1 MDLRNEEVRSMAK
14 REFDTFL
21 LTDPELVPEEEE
33 RELILRDLTPDD
45 RRRKYRSFFA
55 KALVSKSASKHPDL
69 LRIRL
74 GKGQLLEEPW
84 SIKILE
90 ELNKFSG

>member
-1 MDLRNEEVRSMAK
+1 MAR

-21 LTDPELVPEEEE
+21 LTDPGLVPEEEE

-45 RRRKYRSFFA
+45 RRKKYRSFFA
-55 KALVSKSASKHPDL
+55 KALVSKSASKHPDI

-74 GKGQLLEEPW
+74 GRGQLLEEPW

-90 ELNKFSG
+90 ELNKFSD